1 MDIAF
6 FAPETWALFI
16 RLYIYNNIV
25 YSCAPNPTLIHN
37 PKTVALCCCCS
48 WWHLYDWSYIVK
60 NTTYCDSTAAFASKG
75 AHRWRNSGGK
85 KSSSSSTYIITQNE
99 ALQPRH
105 LVLQVYRKQTLLSRY
120 FYIRYFKTDN
130 FVFYFLCTFT
140 NCFLIKLHIVLMY

>member
-60 NTTYCDSTAAFASKG
+60 NTTYCDSTAAFASRGSAQVEELWWQKVIVIIYVHHHSKRG
-75 AHRWRNSGGK
+75 PAAAPSGVASVQK
-85 KSSSSSTYIITQNE
+85 TNFIVTIF
-99 ALQPRH
+99 LH
-105 LVLQVYRKQTLLSRY
+105 LSLD
-120 FYIRYFKTDN
+120 FRYFKTDI
-130 FVFYFLCTFT
+130 FVFYSITFYAPLQT
-140 NCFLIKLHIVLMY
+140 VS

>member
-1 MDIAF
+1 MEITF

-16 RLYIYNNIV
+16 RLYRYNNIV

-37 PKTVALCCCCS
+37 PKRLHSVVAAADDTCMIDLILQRTRLIVTALL
-48 WWHLYDWSYIVK
+48 HLPLE
-60 NTTYCDSTAAFASKG
+60 G

-130 FVFYFLCTFT
+130 FVFYTITFYAPLQT
-140 NCFLIKLHIVLMY
+140 VS

>member
-1 MDIAF
+1 MEIAF

-60 NTTYCDSTAAFASKG
+60 NTTYCDSPAAFASRG
-75 AHRWRNSGGK
+75 SAQVEELWWQ
-85 KSSSSSTYIITQNE
+85 SSSSSTYIITQNE

-130 FVFYFLCTFT
+130 FVFYTITFYAPLQT
-140 NCFLIKLHIVLMY
+140 VS